1 MKNFQPL
8 FLEDLRIS
16 IPGYVILR
24 FAHHRHT
31 AKSDQVAEH
40 KHKHSQFLLYLRGHG
55 VQTLG
60 SETVPVRRGTFL
72 YLPAGTPHG
81 FRKSMKA
88 SPLSL
93 VIDVSEKKPVAES
106 AIIRTLSTKTLSD
119 IESTLN
125 QMMRTVD
132 LGPMGSISG
141 SSKTLHL
148 FSLLRGELSNEW
160 VGQRKVHPQTEAARR
175 VIDQCP
181 SMVSSPQR
189 IARLMKEDLS
199 SLNRKIRRESGLNL
213 GTLLDE
219 KRQRQAFEC
228 LRKKDFP
235 ISQVAWEC
243 GFQDPN
249 YFTRWFRKKV
259 GQTPSQWRM
268 GMT

>member
-1 MKNFQPL
+1 M
-8 FLEDLRIS
+8 EDLRIS

-40 KHKHSQFLLYLRGHG
+40 QHRHSQFLLYLRGHG
-55 VQTLG
+55 IQTLG
-60 SETVPVRRGTFL
+60 PETVPVRRSTFL

-81 FRKSMKA
+81 FRKGMKA
-88 SPLSL
+88 APLSL
-93 VIDVSEKKPVAES
+93 VMDFSEKKPLAES
-106 AIIRTLSTKTLSD
+106 AIIRTLSTKALSD
-119 IESTLN
+119 IECTLN
-125 QMMRTVD
+125 QMMSTVD
-132 LGPMGSISG
+132 LGHMGSVSA

-148 FSLLRGELSNEW
+148 FSRLHGELANER

-175 VIDQCP
+175 AIDQCP

-213 GTLLDE
+213 GTLIDE
-219 KRQRQAFEC
+219 KRQYQAFKC
-228 LRKKDFP
+228 LRNKDFP
-235 ISQVAWEC
+235 ISLVAWEC

-249 YFTRWFRKKV
+249 YFSRWFRKKV